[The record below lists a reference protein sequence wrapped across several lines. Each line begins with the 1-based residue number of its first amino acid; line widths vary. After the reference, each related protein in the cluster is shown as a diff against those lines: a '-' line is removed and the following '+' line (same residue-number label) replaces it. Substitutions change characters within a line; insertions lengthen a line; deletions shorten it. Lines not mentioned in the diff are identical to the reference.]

1 MHASLNPLPQSI
13 RLDLQNL
20 CLKILA
26 SNPLH
31 QTVDLIQTLFPC
43 TSRFASQVQSVTE
56 TDVVCVAQNSATLE
70 GLLTVFHVE
79 RSKGS
84 GLSNQQARA
93 EVYDLFRGGRG
104 KGTTCLTWTCLLC
117 STWSGS
123 SARTRKDLGWGH
135 ACLTH
140 EKHFLE

>member
-1 MHASLNPLPQSI
+1 MRGWSWGEGEGNGM
-13 RLDLQNL
+13 
-20 CLKILA
+20 
-26 SNPLH
+26 
-31 QTVDLIQTLFPC
+31 
-43 TSRFASQVQSVTE
+43 SQQQQ
-56 TDVVCVAQNSATLE
+56 DA
-70 GLLTVFHVE
+70 LTVFHVE